1 MGYAAPR
8 LLFFLLIVKPFL
20 LLAVGVNVRNRERLP
35 RGGPALIVANHN
47 SHFDALVLMAMLP
60 LRLLLRAR
68 PAASAEYFLRNRR
81 RAWFATRV
89 MGIIPVATGGGRSHA
104 EVLGPVRDALA
115 AGDIVIFFPEGTR
128 GEPECLGKLK
138 TGIVWLVEQLPTTPI
153 CPVHLRGLGKVLP
166 KGDWLP
172 VPFFCDA
179 WVGEPLRWE
188 GDRRQFMAA
197 LAARFASQAA
207 RPDASIAESPSASSF
222 PP

>member
-1 MGYAAPR
+1 MWPIVLR

-20 LLAVGVNVRNRERLP
+20 LLAVGVNVRNRDRLP
-35 RGGPALIVANHN
+35 RQGPALIVANHN
-47 SHFDALVLMAMLP
+47 SHLDALVLVAMLP
-60 LRLLLRAR
+60 LWLLPRVRSAG
-68 PAASAEYFLRNRR
+68 SAEYFLRSRW

-89 MGIIPVATGGGRSHA
+89 MGIIPVATSGGRSHA
-104 EVLGPVRDALA
+104 GVLGEVRDALK

-138 TGIVWLVEQLPTTPI
+138 TGIVWLTEQLPTVPI

-179 WVGEPLRWE
+179 WVGESLRWE
-188 GDRRQFMAA
+188 GDRQRFMAA
-197 LAARFASQAA
+197 LAASLGG
-207 RPDASIAESPSASSF
+207 
-222 PP
+222 